1 MHIKRRMGILLAG
14 TALGTSFLVSA
25 PAFSDEA
32 QLQQQIN
39 AMQQQLN
46 ALQAQLA
53 QTKKQATGA
62 RHQATDAQQQANV
75 AQQQASA
82 AQQAVPNIPPALYAA
97 DVPIPT
103 KGPPSW
109 FDSIHVS
116 LAGSYIAMEGAFRQ
130 RNEASSGA
138 SDPGSPRSRCRTRHS
153 ITKTNCAS
161 VPSRVASP

>member
-1 MHIKRRMGILLAG
+1 MDVKRRLGLLLAG
-14 TALGTSFLVSA
+14 TMVGTSILVST

-53 QTKKQATGA
+53 QTKKQATAAGQ
-62 RHQATDAQQQANV
+62 QATKAQQQANV

-82 AQQAVPNIPPALYAA
+82 SQQAVPYISPDIYAA
-97 DVPIPT
+97 DVPVPT

-109 FDSIHVS
+109 FDTIHIRWPARTSRWKARGVS
-116 LAGSYIAMEGAFRQ
+116 V
-130 RNEASSGA
+130 
-138 SDPGSPRSRCRTRHS
+138 
-153 ITKTNCAS
+153 TKTLRA
-161 VPSRVASP
+161 PAILHLAQSRS